1 MPRVRSEPTAGAAGR
16 RRPPR
21 GLLVAAVIVAL
32 GQAPV
37 AFGERSARAA
47 SVSGQ
52 APALPVSAAL
62 PAGRVPELRMPL
74 AGPVVRGFELP
85 AGPFGPGHRGVDVGA
100 RMGEVVRAPAAG
112 RVLFAGPVAG
122 TSWVTLLVAPGV
134 MVTVGPLLPDRR
146 LAAGRV
152 RALAVVGRV
161 GLGHGD
167 ALHVSL
173 RVDGVYVDP
182 LRYLVDRPRPRL
194 APLLAPGGLPG
205 PAP

>member
-16 RRPPR
+16 RRLPS
-21 GLLVAAVIVAL
+21 GLLVAAVIVVL

-52 APALPVSAAL
+52 PPALPVSAA
-62 PAGRVPELRMPL
+62 PRAGRVPALRMPL

-100 RMGEVVRAPAAG
+100 RVGEVVRAPAAG
-112 RVLFAGPVAG
+112 RVVFAGPVAG

-161 GLGHGD
+161 GLGHGE
-167 ALHVSL
+167 ALHLSL

-194 APLLAPGGLPG
+194 APLLAPGGLLG

>member
-16 RRPPR
+16 RRLPR
-21 GLLVAAVIVAL
+21 GLLVAAAIVAL

-47 SVSGQ
+47 SVSGH

-62 PAGRVPELRMPL
+62 PAERVPALRMPL

-100 RMGEVVRAPAAG
+100 RVGEVVRAPAAG
-112 RVLFAGPVAG
+112 RVVFAGPVAG

-134 MVTVGPLLPDRR
+134 MVTVGPLLPGRR

-161 GLGHGD
+161 GLGHGE

-194 APLLAPGGLPG
+194 APLLAPGGLAG